1 MKLGLILNNKTLK
14 TQGSSMLRHQSLE
27 MLHKQPWLNFINQLK
42 MFLKQDLFI
51 PLENPKTVHNPR
63 CLSTQLIS
71 TLYQLSDR
79 KVLTAFT
86 LPISKELLKKYG
98 NTVEEF
104 STKEDIKILIR
115 MIKTTLMVST

>member
-1 MKLGLILNNKTLK
+1 
-14 TQGSSMLRHQSLE
+14 
-27 MLHKQPWLNFINQLK
+27 